1 MGVCLI
7 FTTITIDNI
16 SVDRIGTSDDFDLIS
31 LYEQHIDAD
40 VVDSDSPFQF
50 GNSSCNYYEPN
61 EFRNL
66 SIDAKDPLSF
76 FHLNCRGLSAN
87 WESFY
92 DLICDL
98 HTPSFSY
105 DVIGIS
111 EIYKYNG
118 DTRLSLDGYHKLI
131 SRLGGKEPEVV

>member
-40 VVDSDSPFQF
+40 VVQF
-50 GNSSCNYYEPN
+50 GYSSCNYYEPN
-61 EFRNL
+61 EFRKL

-76 FHLNCRGLSAN
+76 LHLNCRGLSAN
-87 WESFY
+87 SFY
-92 DLICDL
+92 NLICDL
-98 HTPSFSY
+98 HTPSFSF

-111 EIYKYNG
+111 EIYKCNG
-118 DTRLSLDGYHKLI
+118 DTRLSLDGYYKLI
-131 SRLGGKEPEVV
+131 SRCRREGSRGGVGLFY